1 MQWTLCP
8 LETRSLDANG
18 LSADAGGRTMTR
30 NLLALLALLL
40 MSVGV
45 GVSVTRAAEE
55 EKPLKIEYRFTPPA
69 PREQSE
75 AEVAEK
81 SKGCYS
87 CHTRTDQPSMHK
99 TPAVRLGCTDCH
111 GGDSTSPAAFG
122 RPELGYQDPYNIA
135 AMKVAHPQPTLPG
148 AWHDSSAN
156 PVRSYTLLNKEAP
169 EFIRFVNPSD
179 YRVAREACGACHMEV
194 IEATE
199 RSLMS
204 TGAML
209 WGGAA
214 YNNGIVPYKN
224 YIFGEAYTRT
234 GDPACILSPSSKLT
248 REEYAEACK
257 PSFASEKIL
266 TDDERKRGALAKMY
280 PLPRW
285 SVIPPGD
292 VFRVFERGGR
302 NINTQFPEIGLPNPT
317 GQIQRLEEPGR
328 PDLKQSNRGPG
339 TGLRV
344 AIPVLNI
351 HKTRLNDPFMWFM
364 GTNDQPGDYRHSG
377 CAGCHVIYANDREPR
392 HSLTYAQYGRD
403 GETATVD
410 PTIAEKKWKPAGY
423 GDTHGEGHAGKP
435 DDGHGAGGGHGALI
449 DPEHGKE
456 GKDGKP
462 RREAG
467 HPISHA
473 FTRAIPT
480 SQCMTCHMHQPNIF
494 LNSYL
499 GYTMWDYESDAPQM
513 WPGPENTAP
522 RPPGMSDADYQK
534 LFKQQRYPTAAEV
547 HQVLERNPEA
557 AAPRGLW
564 ADVEFLRDVYD
575 VNDSNKDTQF
585 ADYHGHGWNF
595 RGIFKRDRNGNLL
608 TADGNMA
615 TWGTD
620 TAHMVDPADPEK
632 WRKSCSSYSDSKE
645 RDLCLTSATADGREG
660 KFVPAGLNPG
670 KTVHMMDIHAEKG
683 MQCAD
688 CHFAQDAHG
697 NGYIQGE
704 VANAVE
710 ISCKDCHGTADAL
723 PNLLT
728 SNVAARPQGTNL
740 ALLRNPDGRR
750 RFEFQY
756 NDNAEVIGLIQRSIV
771 DPKLEWQVSLV
782 KQAVTPG
789 EHFNAKAARA
799 KLMARSGSDSGTY
812 EWGPGIAKE
821 DRAHGDDKMTCFTCH
836 LSWTTSCGGCHLPI
850 EANWKTKMHHFEGE
864 ETRNFATYNPQVA
877 RDEMF
882 QLGRHQLIKPG
893 EPDADGNPRGIIT
906 PVRSTSALILSST
919 NINRERIYIQQPPI
933 SSAGYSSQAFAPHF
947 PHTVRKQETKQCTD
961 CHLSAA
967 DDNNAIMSQLLL
979 LGTNFVNFVGLNVW
993 SGMEDGFQ
1001 ATRVT
1006 EWDEPQA
1013 VIGSYLH
1020 RYSYPDYWKL
1030 HVEQNGRELKNW
1042 VRGKTFDA
1050 KGSGETR
1057 ALEEF
1062 ANIVQDTSGRVNC
1075 LQQRGEYMFVAE
1087 GRGGFRVYDVASI
1100 GNKGFSERIVRA
1112 PFSPLGH
1119 DTHVRTKNATCMALA
1134 TTQPISVSRNENIVK
1149 NFPENL
1155 EQEMHPIYRYAVI
1168 TDSVEGLVL
1177 VDVDTMADGE
1187 FRNNKLKRALTWNE
1201 GNVLAGAR
1209 HVTLAG
1215 SFAYI
1220 TTDAGLVVLD
1230 LSTPLE
1236 PKVTAQI
1243 PLSDARASAVQFR
1256 YLWVTDA
1263 EGVKLFD
1270 VTDMAHPVA
1279 VPSGT
1284 VRLADARK
1292 IYLARTYM
1300 YVAAKQDGLVIVD
1313 VTRPAAPVAWPALT
1327 FDGAMRDAEDVI
1339 VASTNASLF
1348 AYVADG
1354 RGGIKVIQLT
1364 SPDNPGLYGFSPKPT
1379 PQLIAWAKTPSPAL
1393 ALSKGLDRDRAVDE
1407 SGGQMAVFGRLGSRP
1422 FTRAEMEKLFLNGKG
1437 LVYKVR
1443 DEVDQAA
1450 WRPPLTFAN

>member
-1 MQWTLCP
+1 MMARKLFAFLAFALMTLAFGA
-8 LETRSLDANG
+8 SI
-18 LSADAGGRTMTR
+18 
-30 NLLALLALLL
+30 
-40 MSVGV
+40 V
-45 GVSVTRAAEE
+45 RASEE

-75 AEVAEK
+75 ADVRAK
-81 SKGCYS
+81 SEGCYS
-87 CHTRTDQPSMHK
+87 CHTRTDQPSMHT

-111 GGDSTSPAAFG
+111 GGDATSPAAFG
-122 RPELGYQDPYNIA
+122 KPELGYKNPYNLA
-135 AMKVAHPQPTLPG
+135 AMKLAHPQPTLPG
-148 AWHDSSAN
+148 AWHGSSAN
-156 PVRSYTLLNKEAP
+156 PERSYTLLNKESP

-179 YRVAREACGACHMEV
+179 YRVAREACGACHLEI

-199 RSLMS
+199 RSQMS
-204 TGAML
+204 TAAMF
-209 WGGAA
+209 WAGAA
-214 YNNGIVPYKN
+214 YNNGIVPFKKS
-224 YIFGEAYTRT
+224 IFGEAYTRD
-234 GDPACILSPSSKLT
+234 GKAACVLSPSTRLT
-248 REEYAEACK
+248 AEEYKEACK
-257 PSFASEKIL
+257 PSFGFDKIL
-266 TDDERKRGALAKMY
+266 TDAEAKRGALAKIY

-285 SVIPPGD
+285 NVMPPSD

-302 NINTQFPEIGLPNPT
+302 NIGTQFPEIGLPNPS
-317 GQIQRLEEPGR
+317 GSIQRLEEPGR

-339 TGLRV
+339 TGLRI
-344 AIPVLNI
+344 AIAVLNI
-351 HKTRLNDPFMWFM
+351 HKTRLNDPYMWFM

-377 CAGCHVIYANDREPR
+377 CSGCHVIYANDREPR
-392 HSLTYAQYGRD
+392 HSLTYAKFGRD
-403 GETATVD
+403 GESATVD
-410 PTIAEKKWKPAGY
+410 PTIAEKLAVAG
-423 GDTHGEGHAGKP
+423 G
-435 DDGHGAGGGHGALI
+435 DGHGGGHDDGKGGGHGEPAPAAPDEHGGGGHGSLI
-449 DPEHGKE
+449 DPTRSHAPEN
-456 GKDGKP
+456 P
-462 RREAG
+462 RRKEAG

-513 WPGPENTAP
+513 WPGPDNSAP

-534 LFKQQRYPTAAEV
+534 KYKQQRYPTAAEV
-547 HQVLERNPEA
+547 HRVLERNPEGA
-557 AAPRGLW
+557 GPRGLW

-595 RGIFKRDRNGNLL
+595 RGVFKRDREGNLL

-615 TWGTD
+615 TYGTD
-620 TAHMVDPADPEK
+620 TAHIIDPKDPEK
-632 WRKSCSSYSDSKE
+632 WRKSCSHYSDPKQ
-645 RDLCLTSATADGREG
+645 RDLCLASADPGKPGIEG
-660 KFVPAGLNPG
+660 KFVPPGINPG
-670 KTVHMMDIHAEKG
+670 KAVHMMDIHAEKG

-688 CHFAQDAHG
+688 CHFAQDSHG

-704 VANAVE
+704 VANAIE

-756 NDNAEVIGLIQRSIV
+756 NDNAEVVGLIQRSIV

-789 EHFNAKAARA
+789 PHFNAKAARA
-799 KLMARSGSDSGTY
+799 KLMARSGAEDGSFA
-812 EWGPGIAKE
+812 WGPGVAKE
-821 DRAHGDDKMTCFTCH
+821 DRAHGDDRMTCFTCH

-882 QLGRHQLIKPG
+882 QLGRHQLTKPG
-893 EPDADGNPRGIIT
+893 EPGPDGEARGIIT

-919 NINRERIYIQQPPI
+919 NINRERIYVQQPPI
-933 SSAGYSSQAFAPHF
+933 SSAGFSSQAFAPHF
-947 PHTVRKQETKQCTD
+947 PHTVRRQETKQCTD

-967 DDNNAIMSQLLL
+967 DDNNAIMAQLNL

-993 SGMEDGFQ
+993 SGLDGGFQ

-1013 VIGSYLH
+1013 VIGSYLQK
-1020 RYSYPDYWKL
+1020 YAYPDYWKL

-1042 VRGKTFDA
+1042 VRGKTFDK
-1050 KGSGETR
+1050 KGSGETH

-1062 ANIVQDTSGRVNC
+1062 ANVVQDTSGRVNC

-1087 GRGGFRVYDVASI
+1087 GKGGFRVYDIASI

-1119 DTHVRTKNATCMALA
+1119 DTHVKTANATCMAIA
-1134 TTQPISVSRNENIVK
+1134 TTQPISMSRNESIRK

-1168 TDSVEGLVL
+1168 TDSVEGLIL
-1177 VDVDTMADGE
+1177 VDIDTLADGE
-1187 FRNNKLKRALTWNE
+1187 FRNNKLTRALTWNE

-1215 SFAYI
+1215 SFAYV

-1230 LSTPLE
+1230 LTIPLQ
-1236 PKVTAQI
+1236 PKVTAQL
-1243 PLSDARASAVQFR
+1243 PLTDARASAVQFR

-1270 VTDMAHPVA
+1270 VTNLAQPVA

-1284 VRLADARK
+1284 VRLANARK

-1300 YVAAKQDGLVIVD
+1300 YVAAKADGLVIVD
-1313 VTRPAAPVAWPALT
+1313 VTRPAAPAVWPGLT
-1327 FDGAMRDAEDVI
+1327 FGGAMSDAEDVI
-1339 VASTNASLF
+1339 VGSTNASLF

-1354 RGGIKVIQLT
+1354 RNGIKVLQLT

-1379 PQLIAWAKTPSPAL
+1379 PELIAWAKTPSPAL

-1407 SGGQMAVFGRLGSRP
+1407 TGGQMAVFGRLGSRP
-1422 FTRAEMEKLFLNGKG
+1422 FTRPEMEKLFLNSKG
-1437 LVYKVR
+1437 MVYKVR
-1443 DEVDQAA
+1443 DEVDESA
-1450 WRPPLTFAN
+1450 WRPPLKYAD

>member
-1 MQWTLCP
+1 MVMRKLF
-8 LETRSLDANG
+8 
-18 LSADAGGRTMTR
+18 
-30 NLLALLALLL
+30 ALLAFVTLCAAFGA
-40 MSVGV
+40 SVG
-45 GVSVTRAAEE
+45 RAAEE
-55 EKPLKIEYRFTPPA
+55 EKPLKISYRFTPPA
-69 PREQSE
+69 PREQSD
-75 AEVAEK
+75 ADVAAK
-81 SKGCYS
+81 SAGCYS
-87 CHTRTDQPSMHK
+87 CHTQTDQPSMHA
-99 TPAVRLGCTDCH
+99 TPAVKLGCTDCH

-122 RPELGYQDPYNIA
+122 KPELGYKNPYNIA

-214 YNNGIVPYKN
+214 YNNGIIPYKN
-224 YIFGEAYTRT
+224 YIFGEAYTRG

-257 PSFASEKIL
+257 PAFPSDKIL
-266 TDDERKRGALAKMY
+266 TDAERKRGALARMY

-392 HSLTYAQYGRD
+392 HSLTYARFGRD
-403 GETATVD
+403 GETATID
-410 PTIAEKKWKPAGY
+410 PTIAEKKWKGAH
-423 GDTHGEGHAGKP
+423 GDDAHAP
-435 DDGHGAGGGHGALI
+435 EDGHHAGGGHGALI
-449 DPEHGKE
+449 DPADPDVPARPGQ
-456 GKDGKP
+456 KP
-462 RREAG
+462 RRESG

-480 SQCMTCHMHQPNIF
+480 AQCMTCHMHQPNIF

-499 GYTMWDYESDAPQM
+499 GYTMWDYESDAPQL
-513 WPGPENTAP
+513 WPGPENSAP
-522 RPPGMSDADYQK
+522 RPPGMSDADYQAK
-534 LFKQQRYPTAAEV
+534 YKRQRYPTAAEV
-547 HQVLERNPEA
+547 HQVLERNPEG

-575 VNDSNKDTQF
+575 VNDTNKDTQF

-595 RGIFKRDRNGNLL
+595 RGIFKRDRSGNLL

-620 TAHMVDPADPEK
+620 TAHIVDPADPEK
-632 WRKSCSSYSDSKE
+632 WRKSCAHYSDTKE
-645 RDLCLTSATADGREG
+645 RDLCLLSADPGRPGVEG
-660 KFVPAGLNPG
+660 KFVPPGINPG
-670 KTVHMMDIHAEKG
+670 KSVHMMDIHAEKG

-756 NDNAEVIGLIQRSIV
+756 NDDAEVIGLIQRSIV

-782 KQAVTPG
+782 KQTVTPG
-789 EHFNAKAARA
+789 PHFNARAARA
-799 KLMARSGSDSGTY
+799 KLMARSGSDDGKY
-812 EWGPGIAKE
+812 EWGPGVAKE

-850 EANWKTKMHHFEGE
+850 EANWKTRMHHFEGE

-882 QLGRHQLIKPG
+882 QLGRHQLTKPG
-893 EPDADGNPRGIIT
+893 EPGPNGEVRGIIT

-919 NINRERIYIQQPPI
+919 NINRERIYVQQPPI

-947 PHTVRKQETKQCTD
+947 PHTVRRQETKQCSD

-979 LGTNFVNFVGLNVW
+979 LGTNFVNFVGLNLW

-1020 RYSYPDYWKL
+1020 RYAYPDYWKL

-1042 VRGKTFDA
+1042 VRGRIFDA
-1050 KGSGETR
+1050 RGSGETQ

-1087 GRGGFRVYDVASI
+1087 GKGGFRVYDVASI

-1134 TTQPISVSRNENIVK
+1134 TTQPISVARNENIVK
-1149 NFPENL
+1149 NFPENH
-1155 EQEMHPIYRYAVI
+1155 EQVMHDIYRYAVI

-1177 VDVDTMADGE
+1177 VDVDTLADGE
-1187 FRNNKLKRALTWNE
+1187 FRNNRLKRALTWNE

-1215 SFAYI
+1215 SYAYI
-1220 TTDAGLVVLD
+1220 ATDAGLVVLD
-1230 LSTPLE
+1230 LSTPLQ
-1236 PKVTAQI
+1236 PKVTAQV
-1243 PLSDARASAVQFR
+1243 PLTDARASAVQFR
-1256 YLWVTDA
+1256 YLWVSDA

-1270 VTDMAHPVA
+1270 ITNMAQPVA

-1284 VRLADARK
+1284 VRLANARK
-1292 IYLARTYM
+1292 LYVARTYL
-1300 YVAAKQDGLVIVD
+1300 YVAAKADGLVIVD
-1313 VTRPAAPVAWPALT
+1313 VTRPAAPLVWPALT
-1327 FDGAMRDAEDVI
+1327 FDGAMQDAEDVI

-1354 RGGIKVIQLT
+1354 RSGIKVVQLT
-1364 SPDNPGLYGFSPKPT
+1364 SPNNPGLYGFSPRPT

-1407 SGGQMAVFGRLGSRP
+1407 TGGQMAVFGRLGSRP
-1422 FTRAEMEKLFLNGKG
+1422 FTRAEMEKLFLNSKG

-1443 DEVDQAA
+1443 DEVDESA
-1450 WRPPLTFAN
+1450 WRPPLLYAN

>member
-1 MQWTLCP
+1 MLMRKLFALIAFVTLC
-8 LETRSLDANG
+8 AAFG
-18 LSADAGGRTMTR
+18 ASAG
-30 NLLALLALLL
+30 
-40 MSVGV
+40 
-45 GVSVTRAAEE
+45 RAAEE

-69 PREQSE
+69 PREQGD
-75 AEVAEK
+75 AAVAAK
-81 SKGCYS
+81 SNGCYS
-87 CHTRTDQPSMHK
+87 CHTRTDQPSMHA
-99 TPAVRLGCTDCH
+99 TPAVKLGCTDCH

-122 RPELGYQDPYNIA
+122 KPELGYKNPYNIA

-156 PVRSYTLLNKEAP
+156 PERSYTLLNKEAP

-179 YRVAREACGACHMEV
+179 YRVAREACGACHLEI

-199 RSLMS
+199 RSQMS
-204 TGAML
+204 TAAMF
-209 WGGAA
+209 WAGAA
-214 YNNGIVPYKN
+214 YNNGIVPFKQS
-224 YIFGEAYTRT
+224 IFGEAYTRD
-234 GDPACILSPSSKLT
+234 GDPACVLSPSSLLT
-248 REEYAEACK
+248 AEQYKEACK
-257 PSFASEKIL
+257 PSFGFDKIV
-266 TDDERKRGALAKMY
+266 TDAEAKRGALAKIY

-285 SVIPPGD
+285 NVMPPSD

-317 GQIQRLEEPGR
+317 GSIQRLEEPGR

-339 TGLRV
+339 TGLRI
-344 AIPVLNI
+344 AIAVLNL
-351 HKTRLNDPFMWFM
+351 HKTRLNDPYMWFM

-377 CAGCHVIYANDREPR
+377 CSGCHVIYANDREPR
-392 HSLTYAQYGRD
+392 HSLTYAKFGRD

-410 PTIAEKKWKPAGY
+410 PTIAGKLAASGGEAHG
-423 GDTHGEGHAGKP
+423 GDEHG
-435 DDGHGAGGGHGALI
+435 GGGHGALV
-449 DPEHGKE
+449 DPTRSHAP
-456 GKDGKP
+456 DNP
-462 RREAG
+462 RRKEAG

-513 WPGPENTAP
+513 WPGPENSAP
-522 RPPGMSDADYQK
+522 RPPGMSDEDYQRK
-534 LFKQQRYPTAAEV
+534 YKQQRYPTAAEV
-547 HQVLERNPEA
+547 HQVLERNPEG

-564 ADVEFLRDVYD
+564 SDVEFLRDVYD
-575 VNDSNKDTQF
+575 VNDTNKDTQF

-595 RGIFKRDRNGNLL
+595 RGVFKRDRSGNLL

-615 TWGTD
+615 TYGTD
-620 TAHMVDPADPEK
+620 TANIVDPNDPEK
-632 WRKSCSSYSDSKE
+632 WRKSCASYSDPKE
-645 RDLCLTSATADGREG
+645 RELCLSSADPERPGVEG
-660 KFVPAGLNPG
+660 KFVPPGLNPG

-688 CHFAQDAHG
+688 CHFAQDSHG

-704 VANAVE
+704 VANAIE
-710 ISCKDCHGTADAL
+710 ISCKDCHGTADAF

-728 SNVAARPQGTNL
+728 SNVAARPQGNNL

-756 NDNAEVIGLIQRSIV
+756 DDDAEVVGLIQRSIV
-771 DPKLEWQVSLV
+771 DPKLEWRVSLV

-789 EHFNAKAARA
+789 PHFNAKAARA
-799 KLMARSGSDSGTY
+799 KLMARSGSEDGKY
-812 EWGPGIAKE
+812 EWGPGVAKE

-850 EANWKTKMHHFEGE
+850 EANWKTKSHHFEGE

-882 QLGRHQLIKPG
+882 QLGRHQLTKPG
-893 EPDADGNPRGIIT
+893 EPGPNGEVRGIIT
-906 PVRSTSALILSST
+906 PVRSTSALVLSST
-919 NINRERIYIQQPPI
+919 NINRERIYVQQPPI
-933 SSAGYSSQAFAPHF
+933 SAAGYSSQAFAPHF
-947 PHTVRKQETKQCTD
+947 PHTVRRSETKQCSD

-1030 HVEQNGRELKNW
+1030 HVDQNGRELKNW
-1042 VRGKTFDA
+1042 VRGKIFDK
-1050 KGSGETR
+1050 KGSGETH

-1087 GRGGFRVYDVASI
+1087 GKGGFRVYDVASI

-1119 DTHVRTKNATCMALA
+1119 DTHVKTKNATCMAIA
-1134 TTQPISVSRNENIVK
+1134 TTQPISVARNENIVK
-1149 NFPENL
+1149 KFPENH
-1155 EQEMHPIYRYAVI
+1155 EQVMHDIYRYAVI

-1177 VDVDTMADGE
+1177 VDIDTLADGE
-1187 FRNNKLKRALTWNE
+1187 FRNNRLKRALTWNE

-1215 SFAYI
+1215 SIAYV

-1230 LSTPLE
+1230 LTVPLQ
-1236 PKVTAQI
+1236 PKVTAQL
-1243 PLSDARASAVQFR
+1243 PLTDARASAIQFR

-1270 VTDMAHPVA
+1270 VTKLTQPVA

-1300 YVAAKQDGLVIVD
+1300 YVAAKADGLVIVD
-1313 VTRPAAPVAWPALT
+1313 VTRPAAPIVWPGLT
-1327 FDGAMRDAEDVI
+1327 FGGALIDAEDVI

-1348 AYVADG
+1348 GYVADG
-1354 RGGIKVIQLT
+1354 RNGIKVLQLT
-1364 SPDNPGLYGFSPKPT
+1364 SPDDPGLYGFSPKPT
-1379 PQLIAWAKTPSPAL
+1379 PELIAWAKTPSPAL

-1407 SGGQMAVFGRLGSRP
+1407 TGGQMAVFGRIGSRP
-1422 FTRAEMEKLFLNGKG
+1422 FTRGEMEKLFLNSKG
-1437 LVYKVR
+1437 MVYKVR
-1443 DEVDQAA
+1443 DEVDESA
-1450 WRPPLTFAN
+1450 WRPPLLYAN

>member
-1 MQWTLCP
+1 MK
-8 LETRSLDANG
+8 
-18 LSADAGGRTMTR
+18 R
-30 NLLALLALLL
+30 NFFALLAFLT
-40 MSVGV
+40 MCAAFGAGAV
-45 GVSVTRAAEE
+45 RAAEK
-55 EKPLKIEYRFTPPA
+55 EKPVKVEYRFTPPA
-69 PREQSE
+69 PREQSD
-75 AEVAEK
+75 ADVAAK
-81 SKGCYS
+81 SNGCYS
-87 CHTRTDQPSMHK
+87 CHTRTDQPSMHAS
-99 TPAVRLGCTDCH
+99 PAVKLGCTDCH
-111 GGDSTSPAAFG
+111 GGDSLSAAAFG
-122 RPELGYQDPYNIA
+122 KPELGYRHPANIA
-135 AMKVAHPQPTLPG
+135 AMKAAHPQPTYPKSWG
-148 AWHDSSAN
+148 DTSAN
-156 PVRSYTLLNKEAP
+156 PVRSYTLLNREAP

-179 YRVAREACGACHMEV
+179 YRVAREACGACHLEV

-234 GDPACILSPSSKLT
+234 GEAACVLSPSSRLT
-248 REEYAEACK
+248 AEEYKEACK
-257 PSFASEKIL
+257 PSFGFDKIL
-266 TDDERKRGALAKMY
+266 TDQEKKRGALAKIY

-285 SVIPPGD
+285 NVIPPGD

-302 NINTQFPEIGLPNPT
+302 NNNTQFAEIGLPNPT
-317 GQIQRLEEPGR
+317 GSIQRLEEPGR

-344 AIPVLNI
+344 SIPVLNI
-351 HKTRLNDPFMWFM
+351 HKTRLNDPLMWFM

-377 CAGCHVIYANDREPR
+377 CSGCHVVYANDREPR
-392 HSLTYAQYGRD
+392 HSLTYAQFGRD

-410 PTIAEKKWKPAGY
+410 PTIAAKKRLG
-423 GDTHGEGHAGKP
+423 GDAHGGGH
-435 DDGHGAGGGHGALI
+435 DHGGGGHGSLI
-449 DPEHGKE
+449 DPAGPDVPARP
-456 GKDGKP
+456 GTSA
-462 RREAG
+462 RRESG

-522 RPPGMSDADYQK
+522 RPPGMSDEEYQK
-534 LFKQQRYPTAAEV
+534 TYKQQRYPTAAEV
-547 HQVLERNPEA
+547 HTVLERNPEGA
-557 AAPRGLW
+557 SARGLW

-575 VNDSNKDTQF
+575 VNDTNKDTQF

-595 RGIFKRDRNGNLL
+595 RGIFKRDRSGNLL

-615 TWGTD
+615 TYGTD
-620 TAHMVDPADPEK
+620 SANIVDPEDPEK
-632 WRKSCSSYSDSKE
+632 WRKSCSHYTDPKE
-645 RDLCLTSATADGREG
+645 RELCLASADPARPGVEG
-660 KFVPAGLNPG
+660 KFVPPGLNPG

-688 CHFAQDAHG
+688 CHFAQDSHG

-710 ISCKDCHGTADAL
+710 ISCKDCHGTADAF

-756 NDNAEVIGLIQRSIV
+756 NDDAEVIGLIQRSIV
-771 DPKLEWQVSLV
+771 DPKLEWRVSLV

-789 EHFNAKAARA
+789 PHFNAKAARA
-799 KLMARSGSDSGTY
+799 KLMARSGSEDGKY
-812 EWGPGIAKE
+812 EWGPGVAKE

-850 EANWKTKMHHFEGE
+850 EANWKTTSHHFEGE

-882 QLGRHQLIKPG
+882 QLGRHQLTKPG
-893 EPDADGNPRGIIT
+893 EPGPDGEARGIIT
-906 PVRSTSALILSST
+906 PVRSTSALVLSST
-919 NINRERIYIQQPPI
+919 NVNRERIYVQQPPI
-933 SSAGYSSQAFAPHF
+933 SAAGYSSQAFAPHF
-947 PHTVRKQETKQCTD
+947 PHTVRRQETKQCTD

-979 LGTNFVNFVGLNVW
+979 LGTNFVNFVGLNLW
-993 SGMEDGFQ
+993 SGLEDGFQ

-1030 HVEQNGRELKNW
+1030 HVDQNGRELKNW
-1042 VRGKTFDA
+1042 VRGKIID
-1050 KGSGETR
+1050 KKLSGETH

-1087 GRGGFRVYDVASI
+1087 GKGGFRVYDVASI

-1112 PFSPLGH
+1112 PFSPMGH
-1119 DTHVRTKNATCMALA
+1119 DTHVKTKNATCMALA
-1134 TTQPISVSRNENIVK
+1134 TTQPVSVSRNENIVK

-1155 EQEMHPIYRYAVI
+1155 EQKMHDIYRYAVI

-1209 HVTLAG
+1209 HITLAG
-1215 SFAYI
+1215 SIAYV

-1230 LSTPLE
+1230 LTAPLQ
-1236 PKVTAQI
+1236 PKVTARL
-1243 PLSDARASAVQFR
+1243 PLTDARASAIQFR
-1256 YLWVTDA
+1256 YLWVTHA

-1270 VTDMAHPVA
+1270 VTDLARPA
-1279 VPSGT
+1279 PVPSGT

-1300 YVAAKQDGLVIVD
+1300 YVAAKADGLVIVD
-1313 VTRPAAPVAWPALT
+1313 VTRPAAPLVWPGLT
-1327 FDGAMRDAEDVI
+1327 FGGVLDDAEDVI

-1354 RGGIKVIQLT
+1354 RNGIKVLQLT
-1364 SPDNPGLYGFSPKPT
+1364 SPGSNPGLYGFSPKPA
-1379 PQLIAWAKTPSPAL
+1379 PELIAWAKTPSPAL

-1407 SGGQMAVFGRLGSRP
+1407 TGGQMAVFGRLGSRP
-1422 FTRAEMEKLFLNGKG
+1422 FTRGEMERLFLNRKG
-1437 LVYKVR
+1437 IVYKVR
-1443 DEVDQAA
+1443 DEVDESA
-1450 WRPPLTFAN
+1450 WRPPPLYAN